1 MAGLLPASLIQT
13 GLKNLRFSLAQ
24 ELPHYTGRAKKQ
36 TKTKIQKKKKKKEV
50 SVCDELSL
58 DGT

>member
-36 TKTKIQKKKKKKEV
+36 TKTKIQKKKKKEV